1 MALREPREDAY
12 RLRPAGPFDLD
23 EVARI
28 ESESF
33 PVPWKREFFA
43 SELVETD
50 AQVRKRGYG
59 RWLLEDAIARARTM
73 GSAAITLEVRVGNAA
88 ARQFYRSYAFTEA
101 YRRRAYYQDG
111 EDALVL
117 VLPLRGASSGG

>member
-1 MALREPREDAY
+1 MALREPRDEPY

-43 SELVETD
+43 ETNYSEPCAAHFNDEAVCRQVEGCSWAGTYCSGFPTPCWRYP
-50 AQVRKRGYG
+50 QGQCILSPGCK
-59 RWLLEDAIARARTM
+59 W
-73 GSAAITLEVRVGNAA
+73 
-88 ARQFYRSYAFTEA
+88 YAPSLCDTPCC
-101 YRRRAYYQDG
+101 Q
-111 EDALVL
+111 
-117 VLPLRGASSGG
+117 